1 MKVELISS
9 MGKVVGTITLV
20 DDKAVLDEGAKSW
33 LTEDSNG
40 IIPIEVPMPDYSRAA
55 TPDDGEIFLRSLR
68 EHIRGAG
75 LQASLTE

>member
-1 MKVELISS
+1 MKVEL
-9 MGKVVGTITLV
+9 MENGKVVGTVTLV
-20 DDKAVLDEGAKSW
+20 DEKAVLDEGAKSF
-33 LTEDSNG
+33 LVAGRDG
-40 IIPIEVPMPDYSRAA
+40 IVPIEVPTPDYSRAA